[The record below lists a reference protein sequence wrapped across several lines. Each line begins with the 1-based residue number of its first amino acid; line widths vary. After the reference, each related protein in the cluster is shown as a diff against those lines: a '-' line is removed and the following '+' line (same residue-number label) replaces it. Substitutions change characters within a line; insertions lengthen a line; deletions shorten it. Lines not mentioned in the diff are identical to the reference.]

1 MGIPSYFSYII
12 KNYSNIIRNLK
23 YFTSDGNI
31 KFQHLYMDCNSIIY
45 DSVHMIEKNGNI
57 IEGNTSMASPSEC
70 FLASLSRIPEGNPTT
85 NDIEN
90 EIIITVIKKIDAYI
104 DFIKPTETVFIAFDG
119 VAPFA
124 KMEQQRVR
132 RYKSSFLSE
141 NSFSNSSPEG
151 VKWNTSAITPGT
163 TFMNKL
169 SSAVESAF
177 NNKQRIL
184 NVNNIIVSGSNF
196 HGEGEHKMYKYI
208 RDINSKN
215 DYIAVYGLDADL
227 IMLSIFHLKYS
238 KNIFVF
244 RETPDFFKHM
254 IPLDNAPDEPHF
266 LDIRQLSVSILCEMN
281 CRFSSPNR
289 INDYVFLCF
298 FLGNDFL
305 PHFPAMNIR
314 TQGITSLLDIY
325 RNCIGNH
332 NDRYL
337 ISTVTNK
344 IMWKNVEILI
354 RDIAK
359 IEKQLLVNE
368 YNVRKKFDHFKFLE
382 NTPEEK
388 ENILLNVPII
398 YRAEEKYICPEEPFW
413 ESRYYSVLF
422 HEKYDIKDICKNY
435 YEGLEWVYNYYNSDC
450 PSWRWKYNFH
460 YPPLFTD
467 LNRFAPSNNNS
478 LVFRDNSDPVSPNV
492 QLCYVLPYSS
502 LNLLPKDIENRLKT
516 NYSHIYPSEYKFQ
529 WAFCRYFWEAHPI
542 LPELSLLKLQDICS

>member
-31 KFQHLYMDCNSIIY
+31 EFKHLYMDCNSIIY
-45 DSVHMIEKNGNI
+45 DSVHSIENNN
-57 IEGNTSMASPSEC
+57 NT
-70 FLASLSRIPEGNPTT
+70 T
-85 NDIEN
+85 DIES
-90 EIIITVIKKIDAYI
+90 EIIDTVINKIRAYI
-104 DFIKPTETVFIAFDG
+104 EFINPTETVFIAFDG

-132 RYKSSFLSE
+132 RYKSWFLSE
-141 NSFSNSSPEG
+141 NSFSNSPNQ

-169 SSAVESAF
+169 SSAVENVF
-177 NNKQRIL
+177 NYKNCKL
-184 NVNNIIVSGSNF
+184 NIKNIIVSGSNF
-196 HGEGEHKMYKYI
+196 PGEGEHKMYKYI

-215 DYIAVYGLDADL
+215 DFIAVYGLDADL

-244 RETPDFFKHM
+244 RETPDFFKHL
-254 IPLDNAPDEPHF
+254 IPSDTLPNEPHF
-266 LDIRQLSVSILCEMN
+266 LDIRLLSVSILCEMN
-281 CRFSSPNR
+281 CRYSTTSR

-314 TQGITSLLDIY
+314 THGITSLLDIY
-325 RNCIGNH
+325 RNCIGNY
-332 NDRYL
+332 NDKYL
-337 ISTVTNK
+337 ISIETNK
-344 IMWKNVEILI
+344 ILWKNVGILI
-354 RDIAK
+354 KEIAK
-359 IEKQLLVNE
+359 NEKQLLLSE

-413 ESRYYSVLF
+413 ENRYYSTLF
-422 HEKYDIKDICKNY
+422 HEKTNIKDICKNY
-435 YEGLEWVYNYYNSDC
+435 YEGLDWVYNYYNSDC
-450 PSWRWKYNFH
+450 PNWRWKYNYH
-460 YPPLFTD
+460 YPPLFAD
-467 LNRFAPSNNNS
+467 LNRNLPSTNDS
-478 LVFRDNSDPVSPNV
+478 LTLKDNYGPVSPNV
-492 QLCYVLPYSS
+492 QLCYVLPYYS
-502 LNLLPKDIENRLKT
+502 LNLLPKDIENKLKM
-516 NYSHIYPSEYKFQ
+516 NYSNIYPSETKYL
-529 WAFCRYFWEAHPI
+529 WSFCRYFWEAHPI
-542 LPELSLLKLQDICS
+542 LPDLSIDELQKICSE